1 MPTNSDRASGLAVD
15 RAVVVGGSVA
25 GLAAA
30 LAVAPHASQVI
41 VLERHDT
48 TGEGSIV
55 PQGRLPHVLLA
66 GGAAALDRLAPGY
79 TDELR
84 RQGAVGADPGPRPVH
99 WWAHGACR
107 THLPDVG
114 IEAPLCTR
122 TLVESTLRARV
133 LTTAGIE
140 PRRATVTGLEVTDGR
155 VRGVRL
161 DDSTTL
167 AADVVVDASGR
178 AARGAVW
185 LADLGVK
192 VPDRE
197 RVSVDV
203 VYTAVEVERRPTD
216 LDGGLVGVVQN
227 SADVPRIGVALAA
240 EGDRWQIVLGGYF
253 GEHPDLDRDSMLA
266 FAGSL
271 PDPAIAHLLAGT
283 WLSEPRRHR
292 FPASERTRWSTVDL
306 PTGFFVVGD
315 AVASFNP
322 IYGQGMSS
330 AAQQAMALADCLAKP
345 TSLARATRAH
355 ARAADRVAETPWRVA
370 TGADFI
376 YAETEGR
383 KPAGTDVI
391 NRYLERVMRV
401 APYDERVNRAL
412 TRVQLL
418 LARPES
424 LMAPAVVARTLFR
437 SPSRRRAASVPSA
450 GVEPTLR

>member
-1 MPTNSDRASGLAVD
+1 MTTTSDRASGVAVD

-30 LAVAPHASQVI
+30 LAVAPHASQVN
-41 VLERHDT
+41 VVERHDT
-48 TGEGSIV
+48 TGEGSVV
-55 PQGRLPHVLLA
+55 PQGRLPHVLRA
-66 GGAAALDRLAPGY
+66 GGAAALDRLAPGF
-79 TDELR
+79 TDDLT
-84 RQGAVGADPGPRPVH
+84 RQGGVGADPGPRPVH

-107 THLPDVG
+107 DHLPDVG

-122 TLVESTLRARV
+122 SLVETTLRARARA
-133 LTTAGIE
+133 TAGIE
-140 PRRATVTGLEVTDGR
+140 LRRGTVTGLEVEDGT

-161 DDSTTL
+161 DDGTTL
-167 AADVVVDASGR
+167 AADIVVDASGR
-178 AARGAVW
+178 AARGATW
-185 LADLGVK
+185 LADVGAE

-197 RVSVDV
+197 RVSVNV

-240 EGDRWQIVLGGYF
+240 EGARWQIVLGGYF
-253 GEHPDLDRDSMLA
+253 GEHPDLDRSSMLA
-266 FAGSL
+266 FAASL

-283 WLSEPRRHR
+283 WVSEPRRHK
-292 FPASERTRWSTVDL
+292 FPASERTRWSTVEL
-306 PTGFFVVGD
+306 PAGFFVVGD

-330 AAQQAMALADCLAKP
+330 AAQQAVALADCLAKP
-345 TSLARATRAH
+345 QSLARATRAH
-355 ARAADRVAETPWRVA
+355 ARAAERVAETPWRVA

-383 KPAGTDVI
+383 KPAGTDLI
-391 NRYLERVMRV
+391 NRYLERVMRI
-401 APYDERVNRAL
+401 APYDERVNLAL

-418 LARPES
+418 LARPET
-424 LMAPAVVARTLFR
+424 LMSPAVVARTLFR
-437 SPSRRRAASVPSA
+437 SPSGRGAASVPPL
-450 GVEPTLR
+450 GVEPTVR